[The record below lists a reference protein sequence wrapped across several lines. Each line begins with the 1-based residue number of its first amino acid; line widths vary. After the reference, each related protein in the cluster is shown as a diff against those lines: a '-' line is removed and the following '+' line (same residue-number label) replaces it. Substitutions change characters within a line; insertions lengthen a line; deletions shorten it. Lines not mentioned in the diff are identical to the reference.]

1 MLKITK
7 IYLLFIFIKNYIK
20 MSEENDSL
28 ENATNLSLDT
38 SIKYDGDAL
47 TNISDD
53 MEKSYLEYS
62 MAVIVSRALPDVR
75 D

>member
-1 MLKITK
+1 
-7 IYLLFIFIKNYIK
+7 
-20 MSEENDSL
+20 MSEENESL

-38 SIKYDGDAL
+38 SIKYDGDTP

>member
-1 MLKITK
+1 
-7 IYLLFIFIKNYIK
+7 
-20 MSEENDSL
+20 MSEENNGNL
-28 ENATNLSLDT
+28 EGAENLSLDT
-38 SIKYDGDAL
+38 SITYDGDTP